1 MRKLKLEMQVS
12 IDGFASDANGD
23 PSWMLSCWSEHW
35 TWDEALRRYHT
46 NLTTSSDCILL
57 SRKMAE
63 EGFCEHWEQVAKDA
77 EDPQSAF
84 AKPISDMPKLVFSKS
99 GFQTQSRNAE
109 VVRGDA
115 TEKVESL
122 KRQEHKT
129 FWSMA
134 ARYSARRAWRPI
146 SSMNCIFSSI
156 RQRSDRDD
164 RCSSISAARPIS
176 IWSRRRPST
185 AASPFLN
192 IRAGAADSFADRK
205 SSRLN
210 KPVDRR
216 TACPNS
222 AQKPRKP
229 GFWRLLRPP
238 PAWSRSTP

>member
-23 PSWMLSCWSEHW
+23 SSWMLWCWSEHW

-46 NLTTSSDCILL
+46 NLMTSSDCILL

-122 KRQEHKT
+122 KRQE
-129 FWSMA
+129 
-134 ARYSARRAWRPI
+134 
-146 SSMNCIFSSI
+146 
-156 RQRSDRDD
+156 
-164 RCSSISAARPIS
+164 
-176 IWSRRRPST
+176 
-185 AASPFLN
+185 
-192 IRAGAADSFADRK
+192 G
-205 SSRLN
+205 
-210 KPVDRR
+210 
-216 TACPNS
+216 
-222 AQKPRKP
+222 
-229 GFWRLLRPP
+229 
-238 PAWSRSTP
+238 